1 MDRNVLLANQG
12 TEVFTKRERG
22 GVFTKGDK
30 EQLKEVIAGGFDAI
44 VDESLTEEERK
55 QLCPLD
61 RFHVDVWPISKQ
73 HRAEGHFEK
82 DGFSIIV
89 AHATTLEMASVPI
102 PLRKGQTTE
111 SQRFESTREMALKTM
126 CRLDFGRVLPTSENR
141 QNDVTVKFTC
151 FRKEK
156 GQADFVT
163 LELPRTGLDN
173 KNPQIRIYVRGSQK
187 GKLELISG
195 SLERVIANANS
206 LLDLG
211 MEWAKVEKGDE
222 EHLLEIAAKIRNMVF
237 G

>member
-12 TEVFTKRERG
+12 TEVFTKKERG
-22 GVFTKGDK
+22 GVFTRGDK

-55 QLCPLD
+55 QLYPLD

-82 DGFSIIV
+82 DGFSIVV
-89 AHATTLEMASVPI
+89 AHATTFEMASVPI
-102 PLRKGQTTE
+102 SLRKGQTTE
-111 SQRFESTREMALKTM
+111 NQRFESTSEMALKTM
-126 CRLDFGRVLPTSENR
+126 CRLGFERVLPTSENR

-163 LELPRTGLDN
+163 LELPRTGLDK
-173 KNPQIRIYVRGSQK
+173 KNHRLEYMLEVPKK
-187 GKLELISG
+187 G
-195 SLERVIANANS
+195 NWN
-206 LLDLG
+206 
-211 MEWAKVEKGDE
+211 
-222 EHLLEIAAKIRNMVF
+222 
-237 G
+237 